1 MSGVTQLA
9 EVGLDAPADVL
20 QGFQG
25 SDADTDL
32 CVLGWAMELE
42 TATPEQV
49 LHWAAGRWGD
59 GLTLATSFQAEGMVL
74 LDMAHRLGL
83 PVRIV
88 TLDTGRLPEETFRH
102 IEHVRVHYGV
112 EVEMLAPRASDVAR
126 LVRRE
131 GPNLFYGSVAAR
143 QRCCGVRK
151 VEPMRR
157 ALARTPAWL
166 SGLRRDQTPTRD
178 VLNKVEVDRVTR
190 TGGRLFKVCPLLD
203 WTEDQVW
210 NYIRE
215 QSVPYHPL
223 YDRGYRTIG
232 CAPCT
237 RPSRPGE
244 GARNGRWWWESQ
256 TRKECGLHVLQS
268 R

>member
-1 MSGVTQLA
+1 MSVQTSQDGGIRDAQAGAVLEFPGLA
-9 EVGLDAPADVL
+9 AD
-20 QGFQG
+20 G
-25 SDADTDL
+25 DL

-42 TATPEQV
+42 LATPEQV
-49 LHWAAGRWGD
+49 LRWAHGRWGSE
-59 GLTLATSFQAEGMVL
+59 LTLATSFQAEGMVL
-74 LDMAHRLGL
+74 LHMCHQLGL

-102 IEHVRVHYGV
+102 IEHVRLHYGV
-112 EVEMLAPRASDVAR
+112 DVEIVAPRASDVAR
-126 LVRRE
+126 LVKRE
-131 GPNLFYGSVAAR
+131 GPNLFYASVDGR
-143 QRCCGVRK
+143 QRCCNVRK

-190 TGGRLFKVCPLLD
+190 TKGRLVKVCPLLD

-210 NYIRE
+210 AYIHE
-215 QSVPYHPL
+215 EGVPYHPL

-244 GARNGRWWWESQ
+244 GARGGRWWWESH
-256 TRKECGLHVLQS
+256 TGKECGLHVLQP

>member
-1 MSGVTQLA
+1 MNEQTSQ
-9 EVGLDAPADVL
+9 DAASPADWAGAVL
-20 QGFQG
+20 EFPGPA
-25 SDADTDL
+25 ADGDL

-42 TATPEQV
+42 LATPEQV
-49 LHWAAGRWGD
+49 LRWAHGRWGSE
-59 GLTLATSFQAEGMVL
+59 LTLATSFQAEGMVL
-74 LDMAHRLGL
+74 LHMCHQLGL

-102 IEHVRVHYGV
+102 IEHVRLHYGV
-112 EVEMLAPRASDVAR
+112 DVEIVAPRASEVAR
-126 LVRRE
+126 LVKRD
-131 GPNLFYGSVAAR
+131 GPNLFYASVDGR
-143 QRCCGVRK
+143 QRCCNVRK

-190 TGGRLFKVCPLLD
+190 TRGRLVKVCPLLD

-210 NYIRE
+210 AYIHE
-215 QSVPYHPL
+215 QGVPYHPL

-244 GARNGRWWWESQ
+244 GARGGRWWWESH
-256 TRKECGLHVLQS
+256 TGKECGLHVLQP